1 MLESSYHEAV
11 QCGTVTELPE
21 PDPPPAG
28 SLPDRSA
35 DDQSDDDNPPGCPR

>member
-11 QCGTVTELPE
+11 QFGTVTELPE
-21 PDPPPAG
+21 PDSPSAD

-35 DDQSDDDNPPGCPR
+35 DDQSDDDSPTGCPR